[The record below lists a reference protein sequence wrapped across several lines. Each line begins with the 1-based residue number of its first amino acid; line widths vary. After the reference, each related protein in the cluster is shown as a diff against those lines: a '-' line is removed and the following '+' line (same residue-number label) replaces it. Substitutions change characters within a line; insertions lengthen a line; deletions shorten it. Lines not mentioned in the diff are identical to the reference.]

1 MRDRKRGEEA
11 PDSVSS
17 APESGAPPGGRD
29 AAPEEATEEPE
40 ILSPEEYADRA
51 TRRVEAS
58 EDAEEGDEALAL
70 ADADNPLRTPGELS
84 TQPRE
89 KTQAQRS
96 AAHTPRRP

>member
-29 AAPEEATEEPE
+29 PIPEAATDEPE
-40 ILSPEEYADRA
+40 ILSPSEYADRSA
-51 TRRVEAS
+51 RRVEAS
-58 EDAEEGDEALAL
+58 EDAEKGDEALAV
-70 ADADNPLRTPGELS
+70 ADADSPLRIPGELS

-89 KTQAQRS
+89 KTQTQRT
-96 AAHTPRRP
+96 AATRPRRP